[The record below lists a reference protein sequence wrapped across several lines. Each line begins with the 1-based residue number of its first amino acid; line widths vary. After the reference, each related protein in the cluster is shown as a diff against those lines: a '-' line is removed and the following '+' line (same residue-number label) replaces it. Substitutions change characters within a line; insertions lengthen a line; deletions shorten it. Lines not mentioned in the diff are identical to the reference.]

1 VGYSDRSFCPLEL
14 YFSIWRVST
23 RVWCFVE
30 LFLGLRAESGVNWIL
45 GDGNQVQKSI
55 KAAKDWFWTPSKKE
69 QEELERRLPIKH
81 TGISD
86 QK

>member
-1 VGYSDRSFCPLEL
+1 M
-14 YFSIWRVST
+14 ST

>member
-1 VGYSDRSFCPLEL
+1 MDASKDRLVRNITIAATALCAALLLTTDYGPQPHAFTP
-14 YFSIWRVST
+14 
-23 RVWCFVE
+23 
-30 LFLGLRAESGVNWIL
+30 
-45 GDGNQVQKSI
+45 VQKSI

-69 QEELERRLPIKH
+69 QEELERRLPIKQ